1 VNLATISAS
10 YLRARPLQTV
20 LSLVLLAL
28 GVGTIVAALLVVSQ
42 LEERIGRDARGID
55 LVVGAKGSPMQLILS
70 GIYHLDAP
78 TGNIPLSAAQ
88 AIAKNRLVKRAIPLA
103 LGDSWK
109 GFRIVG
115 APREYAEHYGAKLRS
130 GTYYEKS
137 MEAVLGAEVA
147 ARTGATLGARFTGAH
162 GVGGEGDEHANAPYT
177 VVGVLEKTG
186 AVIDRLVLTGIES
199 VWHVHESAHAP
210 ASAAAK
216 AGGSAGKAGASDK
229 EPPEEDREVTVLL
242 VQYASPLAVATLPR
256 AINAK
261 SELQAASPAF
271 ETARLFRIVGAGVE
285 ALRAFAAVLILA
297 AGLSVFIALYTALE
311 ERRYDLAVMRTLGAS
326 PGRLFGLLLFEG
338 LLLSLLGA
346 LLGLVLGHVFAAG
359 LGAWLEA
366 ARQPA
371 VTGLV
376 FKSEEMWVLVV
387 ALAVGG
393 MAALI
398 PAWRAYRTDVSR
410 TLAQG

>member
-1 VNLATISAS
+1 MNLATLSAS
-10 YLRARPLQTV
+10 YMRARPLQTA
-20 LSLVLLAL
+20 LSLGLLAL
-28 GVGTIVAALLVVSQ
+28 GVGTIVAAVLVVSQ
-42 LEERIGRDARGID
+42 LEERMGRDARGID
-55 LVVGAKGSPMQLILS
+55 LVVGAKGSPMQIILS

-78 TGNIPLSAAQ
+78 TGNIALSAAD
-88 AIAKNRLVKRAIPLA
+88 AIARNRMVKRAIPLA

-115 APREYAEHYGAKLRS
+115 APREYAEHYGAKLRT
-130 GTYYEKS
+130 GKYYEAE
-137 MEAVLGAEVA
+137 MQAVLGSEVA
-147 ARTGATLGARFTGAH
+147 ARTGTAVGARFNGAH
-162 GVGGEGDEHANAPYT
+162 GMGGDGDEHADTPYT

-186 AVIDRLVLTGIES
+186 SVIDRLVLTGIES
-199 VWHVHESAHAP
+199 VWHVHESAHGRPGP
-210 ASAAAK
+210 AMANERAGAAAK
-216 AGGSAGKAGASDK
+216 QAPDDG
-229 EPPEEDREVTVLL
+229 REVTVLL

-256 AINAK
+256 AINSR

-285 ALRAFAAVLILA
+285 ALRAFAVVLILA

-338 LLLSLLGA
+338 LLLSSLGA
-346 LLGLVLGHVFAAG
+346 LLGVLVGHAFAAG
-359 LGAWLEA
+359 LGVWLEA
-366 ARQPA
+366 AQQPS
-371 VTGLV
+371 VSGLA
-376 FKSEEMWVLVV
+376 FKAEELWVLAV
-387 ALAVGG
+387 ALAVGAL
-393 MAALI
+393 AALI

>member
-1 VNLATISAS
+1 VNLATLSAS
-10 YLRARPLQTV
+10 YLRARPLQTA

-42 LEERIGRDARGID
+42 LEERMGRDARGID

-78 TGNIPLSAAQ
+78 TGNIPLSASQ
-88 AIAKNRLVKRAIPLA
+88 SIAKNRMVKRAIPLA

-115 APREYAEHYGAKLRS
+115 APREYAEHYGARLRA
-130 GTYYEKS
+130 GNYYEKS
-137 MEAVLGAEVA
+137 MEAVLGSEVA
-147 ARTGATLGARFTGAH
+147 ARTGAAVGARFTGAH
-162 GVGGEGDEHANAPYT
+162 GVGGDGDEHANAPYE

-186 AVIDRLVLTGIES
+186 SVIDRLVLTGIES
-199 VWHVHESAHAP
+199 VWHVHESAH
-210 ASAAAK
+210 
-216 AGGSAGKAGASDK
+216 
-229 EPPEEDREVTVLL
+229 EPPGAADKKAAEEDREVTVLL
-242 VQYASPLAVATLPR
+242 IQYASPLAVATLPR

-338 LLLSLLGA
+338 LLLSSLGA
-346 LLGLVLGHVFAAG
+346 LLGFILGHVFATG

-366 ARQPA
+366 AQQPA
-371 VTGLV
+371 VTGWA
-376 FKSEEMWVLVV
+376 FKSEEIWVLAV

-393 MAALI
+393 LAGLI